1 MIKTRTISQ
10 DKIDEIKRLHFNQK
24 VSVRDCGRKAGV
36 SYYTAWMVI
45 NGKYD
50 GERLQPKKQGIFE
63 GDNTCPITGH
73 KLFDWN
79 KYEK

>member
-1 MIKTRTISQ
+1 MIKSRKVS
-10 DKIDEIKRLHFNQK
+10 DAKRDEIKRLHNVSK
-24 VSVRDCGRKAGV
+24 LSVRDCGRKAGV

-63 GDNTCPITGH
+63 GDNTCPITGY
-73 KLFDWN
+73 KLFNWN